1 MISNLLACCV
11 SRTVTNV
18 ATEPLLPDMN
28 KSATH
33 SRAAKLKNEDWMSSH
48 QLRRVCDLWVIPG
61 SHHSGVIR
69 PKKRVSHAVWGWAQ
83 TQESSISQQMCFG
96 VRFLDFRVRVLKG
109 QVILSHGL
117 SSDARLDLSLESVR
131 YFLDSHPTE
140 FIILYLRADKWH
152 EMSAADRQKVR
163 EVMVASK
170 LVFSA
175 ALDSFATVRVGD
187 LAGKVVYFSPDAP
200 IPKVTWR
207 TELLAYCDI
216 WQEPSVEEAKAR
228 VTAYLQGLQA
238 RSGSGDGS
246 INGVAL
252 DGAFPVKQQCYTSRE
267 LNSWLLSRLQM
278 GEFSKLRSLGLV
290 IIDFA
295 SEDIVGALLALNRPA
310 KTVRIAEANSALAG

>member
-1 MISNLLACCV
+1 MISNLLSCCV
-11 SRTVTNV
+11 SRTATQV
-18 ATEPLLPDMN
+18 ATEPLLPDMA
-28 KSATH
+28 KSN
-33 SRAAKLKNEDWMSSH
+33 SRATKLKNEDWMSQH

-61 SHHSGVIR
+61 SHHSGIIR

-83 TQESSISQQMCFG
+83 TQESSISQQLCFG

-140 FIILYLRADKWH
+140 FVILYLRADKWH
-152 EMSAADRQKVR
+152 EMSADDRQKVR

-187 LAGKVVYFSPDAP
+187 LAGKVAYFSPDVP

-228 VTAYLQGLQA
+228 VTAYLQSLQA
-238 RSGSGDGS
+238 RSGAADGS
-246 INGVAL
+246 ITGVAL

-267 LNSWLLSRLQM
+267 LNTWLLSRLQM

-295 SEDIVGALLALNRPA
+295 SEEIVGALLALNRPV
-310 KTVRIAEANSALAG
+310 KTVRIAEANSAIAG